1 LSRRLALAAVLLAVS
16 ACHGDDNAVL
26 LVVVTASGS
35 PRGVT
40 ALEVRLKGP
49 AGDSS
54 NTYARDDQQP
64 IAFPT
69 TLSAELPKYAT
80 GSISIDVRARDA
92 AGATVATGRGGP
104 ITLDPGDR
112 ETVYVRLDCDGDPCA
127 VDGGMGG
134 TGGDGNPPLSPS
146 CGNGRID
153 PGETCDTAI
162 AAGDPGACPSSCDDH
177 IPCTTDTRMGSGCTV
192 TCIHGEIRQDVPV
205 GDGCCQAGAQ
215 DTDPD
220 CSPSCRNGVVDPGE
234 TCDLTIPPG
243 SAGACP
249 TDCATGA
256 PCSTGMLVSG
266 GTCSAICVRYQIVTP
281 SGTIEDTCCPP
292 GATKAIDSD
301 CPALCGDGVV
311 ESDESCDVAIPPR
324 APGACPTSCDDGD
337 DCTIDYLST
346 GGCQAACQHFKI
358 TAMVSG
364 DGCRPPG
371 ATHATDTDVPAK
383 CGDGIVDPGET
394 CDGNCPLLYCPPTPS
409 ACLRADLV
417 GKAADCTARCVMT
430 EVTTCELDKDG
441 CCPAGCTNATDG
453 DCSSRCGDG
462 AIETTLGEVCDIN
475 AGPGP
480 TACPMSCPDD
490 GDPCTEERLLSAGTC
505 AATCV
510 HVPITDMRPG
520 DGCCPRIPGT
530 VVNFSLDPDCTP
542 QCGNGIVERPVEIC
556 DYAAVTPATD
566 EAPGSTGCPTSC
578 PSDAAC
584 TRYVLQG
591 RVDTCSAHCVAM
603 PITACADDDS
613 CCPTGCTIA
622 NDSDCGAICGD
633 GVVSNNES
641 CDRAITAGFPG
652 ACPRTCD
659 DGSACTRDFASG
671 SPAGCS
677 RTCIHQ
683 PVTGCLSGDGCCP
696 DGCNAGNDGDCNAQC
711 GDQHIQAGETCDPP
725 GTCPTT
731 CPDDGDPCTSEQ
743 LTGSAA
749 ACTAACRHV
758 PIIKC
763 SGNDRDACC
772 PTGCTAASD
781 WDC

>member
-1 LSRRLALAAVLLAVS
+1 MLAAVLLAVS

-35 PRGVT
+35 PRAVT
-40 ALEVRLKGP
+40 ALEVRLNGP

-80 GSISIDVRARDA
+80 GSITIDVRARDA
-92 AGATVATGRGGP
+92 AGATIATGRGGP
-104 ITLDPGDR
+104 ITIDPGDH
-112 ETVYVRLDCDGDPCA
+112 ETIYVRLDCEGGPCV

-153 PGETCDTAI
+153 PGETCDTRI
-162 AAGDPGACPSSCDDH
+162 PAGDPGACPPTCDDH
-177 IPCTTDTRMGSGCTV
+177 VPCTTDTRMGSGCTV
-192 TCIHGEIRQDVPV
+192 TCKHDKIERPMPN
-205 GDGCCQAGAQ
+205 DGCCPAGAQ

-220 CSPSCRNGVVDPGE
+220 CSSTCRNGVVDLGE

-266 GTCSAICVRYQIVTP
+266 GTCSAVCVRYPIVTQ
-281 SGTIEDTCCPP
+281 SGTTEDGCCPP

-301 CPALCGDGVV
+301 CPALCGNGTVD
-311 ESDESCDVAIPPR
+311 SDESCDVAIAAR
-324 APGACPTSCDDGD
+324 APGACPTSCDDGYT
-337 DCTIDYLST
+337 CTIDYLSN
-346 GGCQAACQHFKI
+346 GGCQAACQHFRI
-358 TAMVSG
+358 TALVSG
-364 DGCRPPG
+364 DGCCPPG
-371 ATHATDTDVPAK
+371 ATHAADTDCAAM

-394 CDGNCPLLYCPPTPS
+394 CDGNCPVYCPTPS
-409 ACLRADLV
+409 ACLIAEVVGSAD
-417 GKAADCTARCVMT
+417 DCTAHCVLT
-430 EVTTCELDKDG
+430 EVTTCELADAMGNTDG
-441 CCPAGCTNATDG
+441 CCPPGCTDATDD
-453 DCSSRCGDG
+453 DCSRGCGNGTIDTTER
-462 AIETTLGEVCDIN
+462 ETCDI
-475 AGPGP
+475 AVPQTVPPQPGV
-480 TACPMSCPDD
+480 CPMSCTDD
-490 GDPCTEERLLSAGTC
+490 GDRCTEERLVSAGTC
-505 AATCV
+505 NAICV
-510 HVPITDMRPG
+510 HVPITDLRPG
-520 DGCCPRIPGT
+520 DGCCPLGT
-530 VVNFSLDPDCTP
+530 VANFSLDPDCDHK
-542 QCGNGIVERPVEIC
+542 CGNGIVERPFEIC
-556 DYAAVTPATD
+556 DPGAFTPATED
-566 EAPGSTGCPTSC
+566 TPGSTGCPASC

-591 RVDTCSAHCVAM
+591 RVETCSAHCVAM
-603 PITACADDDS
+603 PIIGCAGGDG
-613 CCPTGCTIA
+613 CCPAGCTIA
-622 NDSDCGAICGD
+622 SDSDCAAICGD

-659 DGSACTRDFASG
+659 DADACTLDFASG
-671 SPAGCS
+671 SPEGCT

-696 DGCNAGNDGDCNAQC
+696 IGCTAGNDGDCSPQC
-711 GDQHIQAGETCDPP
+711 GDKLIGAGETCDPP

-731 CPDDGDPCTSEQ
+731 CADDGDPCTAEQ

-749 ACTAACRHV
+749 TCTGACRHV
-758 PIIKC
+758 PITQC

-781 WDC
+781 GDC